1 MNDDHFHYRKHASN
15 IRKNILETVN
25 VAGSGHVGGSLSI
38 VELLTVLY
46 FQEMNIDV
54 KNPGWE
60 DRDRLVMS
68 KGHASPALYSV
79 LAEKGFFPMDLLKT
93 FRQIDSPLSGHVE
106 MHVPGVDMST
116 GSLGQGLSVAVGM
129 ALAAKAEGKRYR
141 VYCFVGDG
149 ELEEG
154 QIWEAAMCAGHYR
167 LDNLVAIVDNN
178 NLQIDGPIT
187 EIMSSYPIDKKFEA
201 FNWHVIRI
209 DGHDYGQIMK
219 AFTDARNKKDRPTMI
234 LAKTIKGKGVSY
246 MENNFAWHGKAPN
259 QDEFQIAMRELCEAD
274 EILKNG

>member
-1 MNDDHFHYRKHASN
+1 MNGDHFHYRKHASN

-25 VAGSGHVGGSLSI
+25 AAGSGHVGGSLSI
-38 VELLTVLY
+38 VELLTFLY
-46 FQEMNIDV
+46 FQEMKIDV

-129 ALAAKAEGKRYR
+129 ALAAKAEGKSYR
-141 VYCFVGDG
+141 VHCFVGDG

-209 DGHDYGQIMK
+209 DGHDYNQILK
-219 AFTDARNKKDRPTMI
+219 AFGDARNRKDCPTMI
-234 LAKTIKGKGVSY
+234 LAKTVKGKGVSY

-259 QDEFQIAMRELCEAD
+259 QDEFQIAMRELCQVD
-274 EILKNG
+274 EGLKNG

>member
-1 MNDDHFHYRKHASN
+1 VNNDYKIYQKYASN
-15 IRKNILETVN
+15 IRKSIIETIN
-25 VAGSGHVGGSLSI
+25 TAGSGHVGGSLSI

-46 FQEMNIDV
+46 FSEMNMDV
-54 KNPGWE
+54 RNPGWE
-60 DRDRLVMS
+60 DRDRLVLS

-79 LAEKGFFPMDLLKT
+79 LAERGFFPKEMLRT

-129 ALAAKAEGKRYR
+129 ALAAKAERKSYR
-141 VYCFVGDG
+141 VYCMIGDG

-167 LDNLVAIVDNN
+167 LNNLVAIVDNN
-178 NLQIDGPIT
+178 GLQIDGPIR

-201 FNWHVIRI
+201 FNWNVISI
-209 DGHDYGQIMK
+209 DGHDYGQIIE
-219 AFTDARNKKDRPTMI
+219 AFNEARLKKDCPTVI
-234 LAKTIKGKGVSY
+234 VAKTVKGKGVSY
-246 MENNFAWHGKAPN
+246 MENNVAWHGKAPN
-259 QDEFQIAMRELCEAD
+259 QDEYRIAMQELCQVD
-274 EILKNG
+274 EVMKNG